1 MKRRRLTAKQRA
13 EAEALLLEAAELQ
26 GEFWSKMDAL
36 EQLVRAD
43 IDSTQDL
50 DGLSL
55 DQVLEDA
62 DLW

>member
-1 MKRRRLTAKQRA
+1 MKRRRLTASQRA
-13 EAEALLLEAAELQ
+13 AAEALLLEAAELQ

-43 IDSTQDL
+43 IDSTQEL

>member
-13 EAEALLLEAAELQ
+13 AAEALLLEAAELQ

>member
-13 EAEALLLEAAELQ
+13 AAEALLLEAAELQ

-43 IDSTQDL
+43 IDSTQEL